1 MPIIVP
7 LVLFEK
13 VEASKAGRSNSN
25 MIIGA
30 KTKTKF
36 EPLMGTSDYNQR
48 ALQEMCL
55 LGIKKPRT
63 RRGLE
68 LLVSP

>member
-1 MPIIVP
+1 
-7 LVLFEK
+7 
-13 VEASKAGRSNSN
+13 
-25 MIIGA
+25 MIMGA

-55 LGIKKPRT
+55 VGIKKPRT

-68 LLVSP
+68 LLVSS